1 MKGNI
6 AVEALHYETGKP
18 VRIEVH
24 QGIIRDI
31 HNIDRL
37 RKDAETLIVAP
48 GLIDDQINGYANVD
62 FSGAGLSLNDIST
75 AASAIRAGGVTT
87 FVPTMIT
94 GSNELLISNLKLMDQ
109 ACVSDNFISKSVPG
123 IHLEGPYISAEEGY
137 RGCHPIKY
145 IHNPSWEE
153 FVTFQEAAGGRI
165 IQVTVAPEL
174 KGAMDFINRCSRAG
188 IVVSIGHTAAS
199 AELVSEAVDNGA
211 VLSTHLGNGCA
222 NMIHRH
228 RNPLWAQ
235 LANDDLTISIIA
247 DGLHLLPEEM
257 QVFYRVKGPDNIIL
271 VSDVIYLAGM
281 NPGKYSFLGAEV
293 VLTEEGMLLNPELN
307 CLAGA
312 SFPLKKGVENM
323 MKLTGCTLPQSV
335 NMASVNVARILNL
348 YDRGDLAIGKRADL
362 MLFELDKYS
371 IHVRNVWLNGI
382 PVF

>member
-48 GLIDDQINGYANVD
+48 GLIDDQINGYVNVD
-62 FSGAGLSLNDIST
+62 FSGAGLSLNDITT

-137 RGCHPIKY
+137 RGCHPLKY